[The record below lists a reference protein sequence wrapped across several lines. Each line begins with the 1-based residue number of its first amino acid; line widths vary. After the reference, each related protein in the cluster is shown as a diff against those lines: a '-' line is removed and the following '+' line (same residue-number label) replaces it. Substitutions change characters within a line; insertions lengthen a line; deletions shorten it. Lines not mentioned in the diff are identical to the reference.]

1 MLCDKVTASVQGLL
15 RDSCNYVSLRSDLGS
30 VRSVSHRLWGGLLQL
45 QRQIK
50 YGCNFSLV
58 LILSNVLVY
67 IGPYTRVA
75 YVVCIYACL
84 RILHQFNVLLEISV
98 ALVPCI
104 LAVMPSNIL

>member
-1 MLCDKVTASVQGLL
+1 MLYDKVTGSVPRLL
-15 RDSCNYVSLRSDLGS
+15 RDSCNYVSLCSDLGS
-30 VRSVSHRLWGGLLQL
+30 VRSVSHWLWQGLLQL

-58 LILSNVLVY
+58 LILSNVPVY
-67 IGPYTRVA
+67 IGPYRVA
-75 YVVCIYACL
+75 YVVYACL